1 VLFMGAAQTTRPSRP
16 PSPRSPS
23 PRAPS
28 GARSERQ
35 ATGEGVPL
43 GTVERLLEAAERSFA
58 EHGFD
63 GARLSDIAEA
73 VGISRPSLLYH
84 FASKD
89 ALYAAVVRTALLR
102 LGEALSFAVDGRDD
116 FPTRWVRAVEHFV
129 EFVDA
134 RPALAKII
142 LREVLSPDGP
152 GRRLLA
158 EAGNPVL
165 DRMERFVR
173 VEGRAHVAPDFPV
186 REALMQLV
194 SATLLK
200 AAAGSLRAAFWGPE
214 ERGPELAAR
223 VLFGAAATPVSVI
236 LGAHHALPTALQE
249 VSS

>member
-1 VLFMGAAQTTRPSRP
+1 MGAERTRRPSRP
-16 PSPRSPS
+16 PPPRPPS
-23 PRAPS
+23 ASRP
-28 GARSERQ
+28 ERQ
-35 ATGEGVPL
+35 PTGEGVTL
-43 GTVERLLEAAERSFA
+43 GTVERLLEAAERAFA

-116 FPTRWVRAVEHFV
+116 FPTRWVRAVEHFI

-158 EAGNPVL
+158 EGGNPVL
-165 DRMERFVR
+165 ERMERFVR
-173 VEGRAHVAPDFPV
+173 VEGRAYVAPDFPV
-186 REALMQLV
+186 REALLQVV

-200 AAAGSLRAAFWGPE
+200 AAAGSLRTAFWGPE
-214 ERGPELAAR
+214 ERGPDLAAR
-223 VLFGAAATPVSVI
+223 VLFGPTAAPLPLM
-236 LGAHHALPTALQE
+236 LGAQHALPAALQE